1 MKRLTIIA
9 SLLALFLSGG
19 VCGFA
24 VAVRI
29 VKNTLNEQHWVQE
42 RAKEERKRLKLTP
55 DQIAK
60 AQPSYD
66 ELQKA
71 LAKAREDTV
80 IAITTAA
87 MKQGRGLA
95 ELLTPTQLEEFK
107 TLNEERRKRFEKASK
122 P

>member
-9 SLLALFLSGG
+9 SLFALFVFGG
-19 VCGFA
+19 ICGFA

-29 VKNTLNEQHWVQE
+29 VKNTLNEQHWVHE
-42 RAKEERKRLKLTP
+42 RAKEESKRLKLTP
-55 DQIAK
+55 DQITK

-80 IAITTAA
+80 IAITSAA
-87 MKQGRGLA
+87 MKQGRDLA
-95 ELLTPTQLEEFK
+95 ALLTPEQLEAFK
-107 TLNEERRKRFEKASK
+107 TLSEERRQRFEKASK

>member
-9 SLLALFLSGG
+9 SLLALFIFGG

-29 VKNTLNEQHWVQE
+29 VKNTLNEQHWVHE
-42 RAKEERKRLKLTP
+42 RAKEESKRLKLTP

-80 IAITTAA
+80 TAITTAA
-87 MKQGRGLA
+87 MKQGSALA
-95 ELLTPTQLEEFK
+95 ELLTPVQLEEYK